1 MKALNLIVSFFMVVI
16 FAIHTT
22 FMNIRYNELKDQFE
36 LLGATL
42 IEMNHILGIVK
53 GVHDKQ
59 RYVHE

>member
-1 MKALNLIVSFFMVVI
+1 MVVI